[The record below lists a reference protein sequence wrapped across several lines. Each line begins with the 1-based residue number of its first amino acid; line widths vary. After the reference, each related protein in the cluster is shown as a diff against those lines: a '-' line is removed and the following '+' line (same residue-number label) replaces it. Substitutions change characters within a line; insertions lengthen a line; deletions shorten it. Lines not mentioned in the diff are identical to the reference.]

1 MIFNLLRGERPL
13 LFFTIVSALFAAVS
27 VILGYGVVVE
37 FLRTGLVPK
46 FPTAILATGLA
57 ILSALSL
64 SCAFILDTVTRARRS
79 AAMLAY
85 LSVPRWRADGRDA

>member
-13 LFFTIVSALFAAVS
+13 LFFTIVSALFAVVS
-27 VILGYGVVVE
+27 VTLGYGVVVE

-85 LSVPRWRADGRDA
+85 LSVPRWSADGRDV